1 MRLTRKMTFIIPISN
16 IHHLY
21 AHPSSFSTRMI
32 CLTFGHTL
40 KQMKMKNLTRR
51 ITAITIVMAAIIF
64 LTIPQCLMAQVN
76 YKLLPGK
83 DAGIKVL
90 GSSNIHDWTMTATGI
105 ESQGEFKLEG
115 DQLRSLTAFSF
126 SVEAKSLKSDHESM
140 DNRTYKTINAD
151 KFPRI
156 AYKLN
161 SAVVTEVQKNKYAIK
176 ATGELTI
183 SGATQT
189 IVLNVTA
196 IVNSDNTITCT
207 GSQKIQLT
215 DYKIDPPTFML
226 GAMKVKNDLTIQ
238 FNLVYKNTQL
248 LTKTN

>member
-1 MRLTRKMTFIIPISN
+1 MKAKKIIN
-16 IHHLY
+16 
-21 AHPSSFSTRMI
+21 
-32 CLTFGHTL
+32 
-40 KQMKMKNLTRR
+40 R
-51 ITAITIVMAAIIF
+51 ITVSSIIMAVIIVF
-64 LTIPQCLMAQVN
+64 LTIPQPLKAQTN
-76 YKLLPGK
+76 YKLSTGP
-83 DAGIKVL
+83 DVVIKVL

-105 ESQGEFKLEG
+105 ESQGDFKFEG
-115 DQLRSLTAFSF
+115 SQLRTLNSFSF
-126 SVEAKSLKSDHESM
+126 SVGAKSLKSEHESM

-151 KFPRI
+151 KFPKI
-156 AYKLN
+156 IYKLN
-161 SAVVTEVQKNKYAIK
+161 SAVVSQVQKNKYAIK
-176 ATGELTI
+176 ATGDLTI

-238 FNLVYKNTQL
+238 FNLVYKSNQL
-248 LTKTN
+248 LSKTN